1 MSQDAVKATKPIVG
15 GQVSVGVG
23 FRTGSS
29 TTGMSSSKLQCFNK
43 RRRKPVRSHRQDVQ
57 SSRMCNEDSVR
68 PDFEVSQD
76 CHVIFSDHKTKATLE
91 MVNGASNGK
100 ETAKSAQQ
108 SKREWY
114 KQELTGCR
122 TITSASW
129 GRPRMVRARTRP
141 VLIYNSIKAEDVL
154 FLKRS
159 MRFV

>member
-23 FRTGSS
+23 IRRESS
-29 TTGMSSSKLQCFNK
+29 TTASYNALTRGVES
-43 RRRKPVRSHRQDVQ
+43 P
-57 SSRMCNEDSVR
+57 SSRFRSVR
-68 PDFEVSQD
+68 RLATDPLSAGKLKQLDKGLKIATLFSQ
-76 CHVIFSDHKTKATLE
+76 IIERRATLE
-91 MVNGASNGK
+91 MVNGASNEK
-100 ETAKSAQQ
+100 ETAKNAQQ

-159 MRFV
+159 MRSV

>member
-1 MSQDAVKATKPIVG
+1 
-15 GQVSVGVG
+15 
-23 FRTGSS
+23 
-29 TTGMSSSKLQCFNK
+29 
-43 RRRKPVRSHRQDVQ
+43 
-57 SSRMCNEDSVR
+57 
-68 PDFEVSQD
+68 
-76 CHVIFSDHKTKATLE
+76 
-91 MVNGASNGK
+91 MVNGASNEK
-100 ETAKSAQQ
+100 ETAKNAQQ

-159 MRFV
+159 MRFVGMVFLEFKEEQSMIPNPGWNEIVEVSGFGGLNGLDWQGVE